1 MPGRRR
7 SVRGSSLL
15 LIGLPLLSIS
25 GSDTTNRDRKAMNL
39 PKTKYARSGDVRIAY
54 QITGEGAFDVIWAP
68 GTMSHLDLDWEIPQR
83 ALFFERFSKF
93 CRLIRF
99 DKRGTGLSD
108 RPVHMA
114 TLEER
119 TDDIRAVMD
128 DVGLKSA
135 NILGVSEG
143 GSMACLFAA
152 TYPERVESLLIWGA
166 QARWVT
172 TDDHPWG
179 QTPQEHEE
187 MLAMVQDD
195 WPSIAY
201 IVGPGAGMGPDA
213 PPEAVQATAR
223 YMRAAAS
230 PSAVYAYEVMNGQID
245 TRPILPTIQ
254 ARTLVMNR
262 TGDLCARIDAA
273 RDMASRIPGAKFIEY
288 PGNSHSPML
297 DDMDIV
303 LSDIHEFITGERP
316 IDSFDRVL
324 ATVLFFDVASSTERA
339 AAMGDTVWRN
349 VLNSYYAVV
358 RKELARYRGKETN
371 TTGDGFLATF
381 DGPAR
386 AVRCALAVVLAV
398 RQLGIEVR
406 AGVHTGE
413 CELMGDNIGG
423 IAVHAGARIMATAE
437 PGSVVVSRT
446 VKDLVAGSGI
456 NFRDLGLHELK
467 GVPGEWRLFSAS

>member
-1 MPGRRR
+1 
-7 SVRGSSLL
+7 
-15 LIGLPLLSIS
+15 
-25 GSDTTNRDRKAMNL
+25 MNL

-166 QARWVT
+166 QARWVA
-172 TDDHPWG
+172 TDDHPWA

-187 MLAMVQDD
+187 MLAMVQND
-195 WPSIAY
+195 WPSIPY

-213 PPEAVQATAR
+213 PPEAVEAVAR

-245 TRPILPTIQ
+245 TRSILPTIQ

-288 PGNSHSPML
+288 PGNSHSAML
-297 DDMDIV
+297 DDMDVV
-303 LSDIHEFITGERP
+303 LSDMHEFITGERP

-324 ATVLFFDVASSTERA
+324 ATVLFFDIASSTERA
-339 AAMGDTVWRN
+339 AAMGDTAWRN

-386 AVRCALAVVLAV
+386 AVRCAIAVVLAV

-406 AGVHTGE
+406 AGEHTGE

-423 IAVHAGARIMATAE
+423 IAVHAGARIMAKAG
-437 PGSVVVSRT
+437 PGTVVVSRT
-446 VKDLVAGSGI
+446 VKDLVAGSRI
-456 NFRDLGLHELK
+456 NFQDLGSHELK
-467 GVPGEWRLFSAS
+467 GIPGEWRLFSAS

>member
-1 MPGRRR
+1 MWIPKL
-7 SVRGSSLL
+7 GS
-15 LIGLPLLSIS
+15 PLLSIL

-39 PKTKYARSGDVRIAY
+39 PKTKYARSGEVRIAY
-54 QITGEGAFDVIWAP
+54 QITGDGPFDVVWAP

-128 DVGLKSA
+128 DVGIKSA
-135 NILGVSEG
+135 NVFGVSEG

-152 TYPERVESLLIWGA
+152 TYPQRVDSLLIWGA
-166 QARWVT
+166 QARWIAT
-172 TDDHPWG
+172 EDHPWA
-179 QTPQEHEE
+179 QTPEEHKA

-195 WPSIAY
+195 WPSIDY
-201 IVGPGAGMGPDA
+201 IVGPGAGMGKDA
-213 PPEAVQATAR
+213 PPAAVEAVAR

-245 TRPILPTIQ
+245 TRPILSSIQ

-262 TGDLCARIDAA
+262 TGDPCARVEAA
-273 RDMASRIPGAKFIEY
+273 RDMASRIPGAKFKEY
-288 PGNSHSPML
+288 PGNSHTMML
-297 DDMDIV
+297 DDMETI

-316 IDSFDRVL
+316 IETFDRVL
-324 ATVLFFDVASSTERA
+324 ATVLFLDIASSTERA
-339 AAMGDTVWRN
+339 AALGDNAWRN
-349 VLNSYYAVV
+349 ILNSYYTVV
-358 RKELARYRGKETN
+358 RKELARFHGKETN

-386 AVRCALAVVLAV
+386 AVRCALAITLAV
-398 RQLGIEVR
+398 RQLGLEVR

-423 IAVHAGARIMATAE
+423 IAVHTGARIMAQAK
-437 PGSVVVSRT
+437 PGEVVVSRT

-456 NFRDLGLHELK
+456 DFEDLGLHELK
-467 GVPGEWRLFSAS
+467 GIPGQSRLFSAR

>member
-1 MPGRRR
+1 
-7 SVRGSSLL
+7 
-15 LIGLPLLSIS
+15 
-25 GSDTTNRDRKAMNL
+25 MNL

-54 QITGEGAFDVIWAP
+54 QITGEGPFDVVWAP

-128 DVGLKSA
+128 DVGIKSA
-135 NILGVSEG
+135 NIFGVSEG

-166 QARWVT
+166 QARWIASE
-172 TDDHPWG
+172 DHPWG
-179 QTPQEHEE
+179 QTQQEHEQ

-195 WPSIAY
+195 WPSIPY

-213 PPEAVQATAR
+213 PPEAVEAVAR

-230 PSAVYAYEVMNGQID
+230 PSAVHAYEVMNGQID

-254 ARTLVMNR
+254 VRTLVMNR
-262 TGDLCARIDAA
+262 TGDLCARVLAA
-273 RDMASRIPGAKFIEY
+273 RDMASRIPGANFIEY
-288 PGNSHSPML
+288 PGNSHSAML
-297 DDMDIV
+297 DDMDTV

-324 ATVLFFDVASSTERA
+324 ATVLFFDIASSTERA
-339 AAMGDTVWRN
+339 AAMGDTGWRN
-349 VLNSYYAVV
+349 VLDSYYAVV

-423 IAVHAGARIMATAE
+423 IAVHAGARIMAKAE

-456 NFRDLGLHELK
+456 NFQDLGLHELK
-467 GVPGEWRLFSAS
+467 GVPGEWRLFAAS